1 MGRLFREMLWR
12 GFQIA
17 VLFASAG
24 ALFTIGLESMV
35 LVYGLAVLAS
45 FAATIVVGRIIDWCV
60 RSFGQPDMRAE

>member
-1 MGRLFREMLWR
+1 MVKSLTWR
-12 GFQIA
+12 AFQIA
-17 VLFASAG
+17 VLFGSAG